1 MTGNVLSDNNC
12 CENMIPDD
20 VGIGIKRIFDLERVP
35 TSFNDLN
42 SLIQRSHD
50 RKSEDLAV
58 LSYIGRHF
66 IENKVFPHLDLVA
79 KDLDIEPSRLNQ
91 IVSVLEGS
99 GYLTF
104 GKNVEIVGA
113 CGMSA
118 SSTSHLF
125 YLGDRP
131 INVWCAIDALGIPLV
146 LGINAEVKS
155 KCSHCGDKI
164 GIKTRGGDLE
174 EYNNDNLVFVGF
186 SGKMEGKIVKD
197 LCPYLNFF
205 CSLEHLQEWK
215 KSRPDIRGM
224 GLSLPVAAELS
235 KIIFESLSKK

>member
-12 CENMIPDD
+12 CESLIPDD
-20 VGIGIKRIFDLERVP
+20 VGAGIKRIFDLERTP
-35 TSFNDLN
+35 TSLDDLN
-42 SLIQRSHD
+42 FLIQRSHD
-50 RKSEDLAV
+50 RKNEELAV
-58 LSYIGRHF
+58 LNHIGRHF
-66 IENKVFPHLDLVA
+66 IENGVFPRLDA
-79 KDLDIEPSRLNQ
+79 ITKDLDIEASRLDQ
-91 IVSVLEGS
+91 TVSMLEGR

-104 GKNVEIVGA
+104 GKNGEIVGA

-118 SSTSHLF
+118 SPTSHLF

-131 INVWCAIDALGIPLV
+131 VNVWCAIDALGIPLV
-146 LGINAEVKS
+146 LGVTADVKS
-155 KCSHCGDKI
+155 KCSYCRNKI
-164 GIKTRGGDLE
+164 DIKTRGGDLE

-215 KSRPDIRGM
+215 KDRPDIQGM

-235 KIIFESLSKK
+235 RVIFEDISKK